1 MDEAVAMFQ
10 GQGYGALKSAVADAV
25 VAVLEPIQR
34 EYRRILQDDRQYLTD
49 MLEMGAGKAR
59 KAATKTIRKVY
70 HKMGF
75 DSYKA

>member
-1 MDEAVAMFQ
+1 MEEAVAAFA
-10 GQGYGALKSAVADAV
+10 GQGYGTLKSAVADAV
-25 VAVLEPIQR
+25 IATLEPIQN
-34 EYRRILQDDRQYLTD
+34 EYHRILKDDRQYLTD
-49 MLEMGAGKAR
+49 MLALGAEKAH